1 MSVPLALVEHPYPL
15 IRGGGLF
22 LLFLGL
28 GFLLSWIFRKNWL
41 PFMIGGFATGLTASG
56 LSALLP
62 SLGSPSF
69 VHIAGLVGAIVLEMG
84 LIYLVVSRYKD
95 ADERTLILAI
105 FVVVGLH
112 FLPMGLAHGPLIVL
126 LGVATTINA
135 FVGLRVARG
144 VPMQV
149 FGVVDA
155 LLKIG
160 FGAVMLFA
168 YPALTFT

>member
-1 MSVPLALVEHPYPL
+1 MSAALALTAHPYPL

-28 GFLLSWIFRKNWL
+28 GFLLSWLFRKNWL
-41 PFMIGGFATGLTASG
+41 PFVIGGFATGLTASG

-69 VHIAGLVGAIVLEMG
+69 AHIAGLAGAIVLEMG
-84 LIYLVVSRYKD
+84 LIYLVISRYRD
-95 ADERTLILAI
+95 AGERTLILAI
-105 FVVVGLH
+105 LVVVGLH
-112 FLPMGLAHGPLIVL
+112 FLPMGLAHGPLIFL
-126 LGVATTINA
+126 LGIVATINA
-135 FVGLRVARG
+135 FIGLKVARD

-160 FGAVMLFA
+160 FGAVMLFV

>member
-1 MSVPLALVEHPYPL
+1 MSTLEPLLAHPYPL

-28 GFLLSWIFRKNWL
+28 GFLLSWIFRTRWL
-41 PFMIGGFATGLTASG
+41 VFVIGGFATGLTASG

-69 VHIAGLVGAIVLEMG
+69 AHIAGLAGAIVLEMG
-84 LIYLVVSRYKD
+84 LIYLTVTRFKD
-95 ADERTLILAI
+95 AGERTLILAI
-105 FVVVGLH
+105 LFVVGVH
-112 FLPMGLAHGPLIVL
+112 FLPMGLAHGPLIVVLGL
-126 LGVATTINA
+126 LLMANAVA
-135 FVGLRVARG
+135 GLKLTR

-149 FGVVDA
+149 FGILDA
-155 LLKIG
+155 LLKMG
-160 FGAVMLFA
+160 FGAVMLLA